1 MPKVL
6 GPRSLRLRQEEEEL
20 RQEEEEDREGGA
32 GSGARNVSVRGSL
45 VQRWWRRAARQEVEA
60 AGHRMMVV
68 VEEEPWWPPNLEG
81 TKRGRSTSRESTMM
95 TSGISSMWSERPGYE
110 LKRSFRRRKKKFG
123 C

>member
-45 VQRWWRRAARQEVEA
+45 VQPLVTPIKCRYVSSVMDDKGRK
-60 AGHRMMVV
+60 MV
-68 VEEEPWWPPNLEG
+68 
-81 TKRGRSTSRESTMM
+81 
-95 TSGISSMWSERPGYE
+95 
-110 LKRSFRRRKKKFG
+110 
-123 C
+123 